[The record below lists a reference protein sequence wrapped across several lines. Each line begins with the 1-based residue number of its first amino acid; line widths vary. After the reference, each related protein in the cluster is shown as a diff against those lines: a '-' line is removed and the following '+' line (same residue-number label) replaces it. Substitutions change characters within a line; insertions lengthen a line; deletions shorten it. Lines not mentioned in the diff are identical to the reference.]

1 MGKNYFLSGRKSK
14 NGGPGIHVVE
24 GQYNFRKNKANKEK
38 TKFIM
43 YCVQQNNPEFGC
55 KARVVVSSRE
65 VGSYFMYSCDEY
77 HNHFVNKAEITAEEL
92 KQIMV
97 EIVRMNPVEPV
108 GEAIKAVKLQAPEEF
123 GDDDDKFSKI
133 VPALGTNHALELRLL
148 RVRDSEKQR

>member
-1 MGKNYFLSGRKSK
+1 M
-14 NGGPGIHVVE
+14 
-24 GQYNFRKNKANKEK
+24 
-38 TKFIM
+38 
-43 YCVQQNNPEFGC
+43 
-55 KARVVVSSRE
+55 VSSRE
-65 VGSYFMYSCDEY
+65 DGSYFMYSCDEY

-97 EIVRMNPVEPV
+97 EIVRMNPVEPD

-148 RVRDSEKQR
+148 RVRDSMIGSIAKNRDSFDPSYFLQTIFGKHHKVEVKDSNKLQS